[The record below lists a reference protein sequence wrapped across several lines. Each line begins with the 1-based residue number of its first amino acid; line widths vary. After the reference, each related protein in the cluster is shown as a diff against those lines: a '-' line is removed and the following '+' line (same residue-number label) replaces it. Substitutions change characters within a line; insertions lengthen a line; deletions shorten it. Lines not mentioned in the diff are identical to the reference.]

1 MNYKIEIQF
10 RNGNGDYRS
19 SVDQVEFSA
28 ISSALQNNKNFFLER
43 DGLVTWFIV
52 SDISTVVFT
61 PTK

>member
-10 RNGNGDYRS
+10 RKGKGNYQS
-19 SVDQVEFSA
+19 IVDQLEFSS
-28 ISSALQNNKNFFLER
+28 ISSALQNDKNFFLER

-52 SDISTVVFT
+52 SDISTVVFQ